1 VVGERGD
8 SADDAP
14 ATAMRSTKAVVRADI
29 TRFERDQAALSS
41 RNVREWLTAL
51 LTRYEAWLTRLS
63 PP

>member
-1 VVGERGD
+1 
-8 SADDAP
+8 
-14 ATAMRSTKAVVRADI
+14 MRSTKAVVRADI

-41 RNVREWLTAL
+41 GNVREWLTAL